1 MRRDLLNCG
10 LQRQCVLITS
20 PQGRRSLCH
29 VQLCSTISP
38 QDLGKRNARISWRG
52 LLLQMINQV
61 CVVPIHSME
70 TLPLSDGAIL
80 VLGVSSVLRTLFC
93 SSADNYVCASNMM
106 RLMEAHVPSFPW
118 FGMTPTRVEPDHLME
133 PLRVGTQRMRG
144 EPNVRYQSV
153 GVAICQ
159 PHFQSPRPQGFL

>member
-1 MRRDLLNCG
+1 MKAHRRMRRDLLNCG

-20 PQGRRSLCH
+20 PQGRQSLCH

-52 LLLQMINQV
+52 LLLQMIKQV

-80 VLGVSSVLRTLFC
+80 VLSVSSVLRTLFC
-93 SSADNYVCASNMM
+93 SSADNNVCASNMM
-106 RLMEAHVPSFPW
+106 RFMEAHVPSFPW
-118 FGMTPTRVEPDHLME
+118 FGMME